1 MVDSFRSFLSQ
12 YSEFNRTVQEYITT
26 YQYALA
32 QQNAKANSDRTSLL
46 RELQVIENED
56 RRQKIQLQNRVA
68 EQLNALH
75 RLLYTVDQHERGI
88 TEKRFRKY
96 KDGYEEGSQESD
108 DHYTQREI
116 NSQVTTAIKSIE
128 KITKSRMPKSVA
140 AICGFFNR
148 NFRKDIYQ
156 QIIENRLELERMIS
170 VAERDVQAV
179 ASQLQQEIVTSTA
192 ARVSQ
197 LQTKKNQLDSNRTAS
212 NEVFMKQLRQLLLD
226 GLERVFCADTIY
238 SIAHKQLS
246 TYLSSYTS
254 GSEENLDSSDSF
266 FVGLVSQNVNV
277 ADDGTLDA
285 FLTTILPDGVY
296 SNGNLLLPIALKR
309 YFSRPICVNYFAEYN
324 SRVYELFSNYAS
336 QMMNLFLRTGITTH
350 LVDCTNM
357 GGKYAEFT
365 SYESND
371 ENKRVHVVRTTDELK
386 TLLND
391 LSEYIIETNSSYLKN
406 NFLNVEQY
414 NSESAIKREL
424 HVLFISNLSEIASG
438 ELLEKLTS
446 IVRNG
451 NRCGVFTFVGVST
464 DECQVSGLIS
474 QARVNEVNTLIEL
487 CDTIHM
493 SSMGDL
499 SFGNSMPHFFTPP
512 AINNNTIQTIIRN
525 SVQSKGALTLVPLG
539 EHTIA
544 RESFF
549 SETCYDSIKIP
560 VGVDAQGNEYTINL
574 NKEAAYML
582 IGGNPSCGKSS
593 LIHTIILQCITRYSP
608 ENLVLYVAD
617 LKDGSEFDTYV
628 HKGIKSVK
636 VVLDDSE
643 SDISASFLNFIK
655 SNVEIRLEQFG
666 QLGQLS
672 GEIVRN
678 IEQFYEVNNTQHLV
692 EHIPRMLVII
702 DEFQSLYNSSRVTGE
717 ITNWLVR
724 MCRTV
729 GIYIIMASQRALGDA
744 SSVANSFGSQTKEYF
759 IYRAMFKLP
768 YSGAREIMSENCS
781 DTNRENPALRRAQ
794 TLKRGQII
802 INPNMGATEEDNQIV
817 QCYYPD
823 NDTISSLCSTIVE
836 AQGAEKGIILNSEA
850 AVQIDMSRY
859 TDDQSHYI
867 MGESN
872 RLYYDSCSKNTD
884 AFGDDNVISLD
895 ASVVRQLIACGTDSR
910 VMGSCFWALLIKQ
923 VAMHR
928 GNIRVC
934 ILAQQSTLAWL
945 QIPEGLKTRFYI
957 TESSDDFSAVIKKCR
972 NNNSFV
978 YAVVVNPYAYED
990 LQKDDF
996 SPASD
1001 TVQELMECWKDKNV
1015 FMLFLAD
1022 SMKKIKDDCSYL
1034 EAEIPYRIISV
1045 GNIASIRSAM
1055 TFDAGD
1061 KLTDSPFNTVRPNV
1075 IKAYYYNKVTDK
1087 LGRFRMYQVEQLIQN
1102 VDFNAIECSD
1112 EEIEPE
1118 DDNGYSG
1125 LFGN

>member
-1 MVDSFRSFLSQ
+1 MVGRFSDFFSQ
-12 YSEFNRTVQEYITT
+12 YIEFNRTIQEYVTT
-26 YQYALA
+26 YQYAVV
-32 QQNAKANSDRTSLL
+32 QQNAKAISERTSLL
-46 RELQVIENED
+46 GELQVIENED

-68 EQLNALH
+68 EQLNTLH
-75 RLLYTVDQHERGI
+75 RLLYTVDQYECEI
-88 TEKRFRKY
+88 TEKRYRKY
-96 KDGYEEGSQESD
+96 KDEYEENPQESGN
-108 DHYTQREI
+108 HYTQREI
-116 NSQVTTAIKSIE
+116 NSQVTTAINSIE

-148 NFRKDIYQ
+148 GFRKDAYH
-156 QIIENRLELERMIS
+156 QIVENRLELERMVS

-179 ASQLQQEIVTSTA
+179 AAQLQQEIVSSTSD
-192 ARVSQ
+192 RVEQ
-197 LQTKKNQLDSNRTAS
+197 LQTKKSQLDSNRTAN
-212 NEVFMKQLRQLLLD
+212 NEAFMNQLKQLLLD
-226 GLERVFCADTIY
+226 GLERVFCTDTIY

-246 TYLSSYTS
+246 TYMSAYTS
-254 GSEENLDSSDSF
+254 GNEEYLDSPDSF
-266 FVGLVSQNVNV
+266 FVGLVSQNVN
-277 ADDGTLDA
+277 ASDDGTLDT

-296 SNGNLLLPIALKR
+296 SNGNLLLPIAIKQ
-309 YFSRPICVNYFAEYN
+309 YFNRPICVNYFSGYN
-324 SRVYELFSNYAS
+324 SHVYELFSNYAS
-336 QMMNLFLRTGITTH
+336 QMMNLFLRNGVTTH

-357 GGKYAEFT
+357 GGEYSEFT
-365 SYESND
+365 SHESND

-386 TLLND
+386 TLLDD

-406 NFLNVEQY
+406 NYQNVEQY

-474 QARVNEVNTLIEL
+474 QTRVSEVNTLIDL
-487 CDTIHM
+487 CDTVHM
-493 SSMGDL
+493 SSSGDL
-499 SFGNSMPHFFTPP
+499 SFGNSMPRFFAPP
-512 AINNNTIQTIIRN
+512 AINSNTVQTIIRN
-525 SVQSKGALTLVPLG
+525 SVQSKGALTLVPLS

-549 SETCYDSIKIP
+549 SDTCYDSIKIP

-593 LIHTIILQCITRYSP
+593 LLHTIILQCITRYSP

-628 HKGIKSVK
+628 HKGVKSVK

-643 SDISASFLNFIK
+643 PDISASFLNFIK
-655 SNVEIRLEQFG
+655 SNVELRLEQFS

-702 DEFQSLYNSSRVTGE
+702 DEFQSLYNSSRLTGE

-729 GIYIIMASQRALGDA
+729 GIYIIMASQRAQGDA

-794 TLKRGQII
+794 TLKNGQII

-823 NDTISSLCSTIVE
+823 NDTISSLCSTVVE
-836 AQGAEKGIILNSEA
+836 AQGSEHGIILNSEA
-850 AVQIDMSRY
+850 TIMMDISRY
-859 TDDQSHYI
+859 SNQPHYI

-872 RLYYDSCSKNTD
+872 RLYYDSCNKNTD
-884 AFGDDNVISLD
+884 VFGDDNVVSLNS
-895 ASVVRQLIACGTDSR
+895 SVVRQLIACGTDSR
-910 VMGSCFWALLIKQ
+910 VMGSCFWSLLIKLAD
-923 VAMHR
+923 VHN
-928 GNIRVC
+928 GNIQVC
-934 ILAQQSTLAWL
+934 ILANQGALTWFQISDGL
-945 QIPEGLKTRFYI
+945 QDRFYI
-957 TESSDDFSAVIKKCR
+957 TESASEFSAKVKKCR
-972 NNNSFV
+972 TNNTFV
-978 YAVVVNPYAYED
+978 YAVVLNPYSYED

-996 SPASD
+996 SSATD

-1022 SMKKIKDDCSYL
+1022 SMKKIKDDCSYI

-1061 KLTDSPFNTVRPNV
+1061 KLTDSPFNIVRPNV
-1075 IKAYYYNKVTDK
+1075 IKAYYYNKATDK
-1087 LGRFRMYQVEQLIQN
+1087 LGRFRMYQIEQLIQC
-1102 VDFNAIECSD
+1102 VDFNAITCSD
-1112 EEIEPE
+1112 EGSGSGG
-1118 DDNGYSG
+1118 DSGYSG

>member
-1 MVDSFRSFLSQ
+1 MVDSFTSFLSQ
-12 YSEFNRTVQEYITT
+12 YSEFNRIIQEYVTT
-26 YQYALA
+26 YQYAVA
-32 QQNAKANSDRTSLL
+32 QQNAKANSDRASLL
-46 RELQVIENED
+46 GELQVIENED

-68 EQLNALH
+68 EQLNTLH

-88 TEKRFRKY
+88 TEKRYRKY
-96 KDGYEEGSQESD
+96 KDGYEENPQESD
-108 DHYTQREI
+108 GHYSQREI

-148 NFRKDIYQ
+148 SFRKDVYQ
-156 QIIENRLELERMIS
+156 QIVENRLELERMIS

-179 ASQLQQEIVTSTA
+179 AAQLQQEIVSSTVDKVA
-192 ARVSQ
+192 Q
-197 LQTKKNQLDSNRTAS
+197 LQTKKNQLDSNRTAN
-212 NEVFMKQLRQLLLD
+212 NEAFMSQLKQLLLD
-226 GLERVFCADTIY
+226 GLERVFCTDTIY

-246 TYLSSYTS
+246 TYLSAYTS
-254 GSEENLDSSDSF
+254 GNEEYLDSSDCF
-266 FVGLVSQNVNV
+266 FVGLVSQNVN
-277 ADDGTLDA
+277 ASDDGTLDA

-296 SNGNLLLPIALKR
+296 SNGNLLLPIALRR
-309 YFSRPICVNYFAEYN
+309 YFNRPICVNYFSEYN
-324 SRVYELFSNYAS
+324 SRVYELFSNYAA
-336 QMMNLFLRTGITTH
+336 QMMNLFLRNGVTTH

-365 SYESND
+365 SHESND

-406 NFLNVEQY
+406 NYQNVEQY

-424 HVLFISNLSEIASG
+424 HILFISNLSEIASG

-474 QARVNEVNTLIEL
+474 QTRVNEVNTLIEL
-487 CDTIHM
+487 CDIVHM
-493 SSMGDL
+493 SSSGDL
-499 SFGNSMPHFFTPP
+499 SFGNSMPRFFAPP
-512 AINNNTIQTIIRN
+512 AINSNTVQTIIRN

-544 RESFF
+544 REAFF

-617 LKDGSEFDTYV
+617 LKDGSEFDIYV
-628 HKGIKSVK
+628 HKGVKSVK

-643 SDISASFLNFIK
+643 PDISASFLNFIK
-655 SNVEIRLEQFG
+655 SNVEMRLERFG

-678 IEQFYEVNNTQHLV
+678 IEQFYEVNNAQHLV

-729 GIYIIMASQRALGDA
+729 GIYIIMASQRAQGDA

-794 TLKRGQII
+794 TLKNGQII

-823 NDTISSLCSTIVE
+823 NDTISSLCNTVVE
-836 AQGAEKGIILNSEA
+836 AQGSEPGIILNSEA
-850 AVQIDMSRY
+850 TIQMDMSHY
-859 TDDQSHYI
+859 TNQPHYI

-872 RLYYDSCSKNTD
+872 RLYYDSCNKNTD
-884 AFGDDNVISLD
+884 AFGDDNVVSLNSSI
-895 ASVVRQLIACGTDSR
+895 ARQLIACGTDSR
-910 VMGSCFWALLIKQ
+910 VMGSCFWSLLIKQ
-923 VAMHR
+923 AAVHS
-928 GNIRVC
+928 GNLRVC
-934 ILAQQSTLAWL
+934 ILASQSALPWL
-945 QIPEGLKTRFYI
+945 QIPCGFQDRFYI
-957 TESSDDFSAVIKKCR
+957 TESANEFSTEVKKCR
-972 NNNSFV
+972 TNNMFV
-978 YAVVVNPYAYED
+978 YAVVLNPYAYED

-1001 TVQELMECWKDKNV
+1001 TVQEMMDCWRDENV

-1022 SMKKIKDDCSYL
+1022 SMKKIKDECSYI

-1075 IKAYYYNKVTDK
+1075 IKAYYYNKATDK
-1087 LGRFRMYQVEQLIQN
+1087 LGRFRMYQIEQLLQC
-1102 VDFNAIECSD
+1102 VDFDAVACSD
-1112 EEIEPE
+1112 EGTRSGG
-1118 DDNGYSG
+1118 DSGYSG

>member
-1 MVDSFRSFLSQ
+1 MVDSFTSFLSQ
-12 YSEFNRTVQEYITT
+12 YSEFNRTIQEYVTT

-46 RELQVIENED
+46 SELQVIENED

-68 EQLNALH
+68 EQLNTLH

-96 KDGYEEGSQESD
+96 KDGYEEGPQESD

-148 NFRKDIYQ
+148 SFRKDVYQ
-156 QIIENRLELERMIS
+156 QIVENRLELERMIS

-192 ARVSQ
+192 ARVAQ

-212 NEVFMKQLRQLLLD
+212 NEVFMNQLKQLLLD

-254 GSEENLDSSDSF
+254 GNEENLDSPDSF

-277 ADDGTLDA
+277 SDDGTLDA

-336 QMMNLFLRTGITTH
+336 QMMNLFLRNGVTTH

-406 NFLNVEQY
+406 NYLNVEQY

-474 QARVNEVNTLIEL
+474 QTRVNEVNTLIEL
-487 CDTIHM
+487 CDTVHM
-493 SSMGDL
+493 SSTGDL
-499 SFGNSMPHFFTPP
+499 SFGNSMPHFFAPP
-512 AINNNTIQTIIRN
+512 AMNNNTVQTIIRN

-628 HKGIKSVK
+628 HKGVKSVK

-655 SNVEIRLEQFG
+655 SNVEMRLEQFG

-678 IEQFYEVNNTQHLV
+678 IEQFYEVNNAQHLV

-729 GIYIIMASQRALGDA
+729 GIYIIMASQRAQGDA

-794 TLKRGQII
+794 TLKNGQII

-823 NDTISSLCSTIVE
+823 NDTISSLCDTVVE

-850 AVQIDMSRY
+850 TVQMDMSRY
-859 TDDQSHYI
+859 TDQPHYI

-872 RLYYDSCSKNTD
+872 RLYYDSCNKNTD
-884 AFGDDNVISLD
+884 AFGDDNVVSLN
-895 ASVVRQLIACGTDSR
+895 ASIARQLIACGTDSR

-923 VAMHR
+923 VALHNR
-928 GNIRVC
+928 NIRVC
-934 ILAQQSTLAWL
+934 ILANSSALAWL
-945 QIPEGLKTRFYI
+945 QIPGGLQDKFCI
-957 TESSDDFSAVIKKCR
+957 TESADEFSAEIKKCR
-972 NNNSFV
+972 ARNVFV
-978 YAVVVNPYAYED
+978 YAVVLNPYAYED

-996 SPASD
+996 SSASD

-1022 SMKKIKDDCSYL
+1022 SMKKIKDDCSYI

-1075 IKAYYYNKVTDK
+1075 IKAYYYNKATDK
-1087 LGRFRMYQVEQLIQN
+1087 LGRFRMYQIEQLIQC
-1102 VDFNAIECSD
+1102 VDFDAIAYSD
-1112 EEIEPE
+1112 EGTGS
-1118 DDNGYSG
+1118 DSDSGYSG

>member
-1 MVDSFRSFLSQ
+1 MVDSFTSFLSQ
-12 YSEFNRTVQEYITT
+12 YSEFNRTIQEYVTT

-46 RELQVIENED
+46 SELQVIENED
-56 RRQKIQLQNRVA
+56 RRLKIQLQNRVA
-68 EQLNALH
+68 EQLNTLH

-88 TEKRFRKY
+88 TEKGFRKY
-96 KDGYEEGSQESD
+96 KDRYEEGPQESD

-148 NFRKDIYQ
+148 SFRKDVYQ
-156 QIIENRLELERMIS
+156 QIVENRLELERMIS

-192 ARVSQ
+192 ARVAK
-197 LQTKKNQLDSNRTAS
+197 LQTKKDQLDSNRTAS
-212 NEVFMKQLRQLLLD
+212 NEVFMNHLKQLLLD

-254 GSEENLDSSDSF
+254 GNEENLDSPDSF
-266 FVGLVSQNVNV
+266 FVGLISQNVNV
-277 ADDGTLDA
+277 SDDGTLDA

-336 QMMNLFLRTGITTH
+336 QMMNLFLRNGVTTH

-406 NFLNVEQY
+406 NYLNVEQY

-424 HVLFISNLSEIASG
+424 HVLFISNLSEIVSG

-451 NRCGVFTFVGVST
+451 NRCGVVTFVGVST

-474 QARVNEVNTLIEL
+474 QTRVNEVNTLIEL
-487 CDTIHM
+487 CDKVHM
-493 SSMGDL
+493 SSTGDL
-499 SFGNSMPHFFTPP
+499 SFGNSMPHFFAPP
-512 AINNNTIQTIIRN
+512 AINNNTVQIIIRN

-539 EHTIA
+539 EYTIT
-544 RESFF
+544 RELFF
-549 SETCYDSIKIP
+549 SETCYESIKIP

-628 HKGIKSVK
+628 HKGVKSVK

-643 SDISASFLNFIK
+643 PDISASFLNFIK
-655 SNVEIRLEQFG
+655 SNVEMRLEQFG

-678 IEQFYEVNNTQHLV
+678 IEQFYEVNNTRHLV
-692 EHIPRMLVII
+692 DHIPRMLVII

-729 GIYIIMASQRALGDA
+729 GIYIIMASQRAQGDA

-794 TLKRGQII
+794 TLKNGQII

-823 NDTISSLCSTIVE
+823 NDTISSLCSTVVE

-850 AVQIDMSRY
+850 AVQMDMSRY
-859 TDDQSHYI
+859 TGQPHYI

-872 RLYYDSCSKNTD
+872 RLYYDSCNKNTD
-884 AFGDDNVISLD
+884 AFGDDNVVSLN
-895 ASVVRQLIACGTDSR
+895 ASIVRQLIACGTDSR

-923 VAMHR
+923 VALHNR
-928 GNIRVC
+928 NIRVC
-934 ILAQQSTLAWL
+934 ILANSSALAWL
-945 QIPEGLKTRFYI
+945 QIPGGLQDKFCI
-957 TESSDDFSAVIKKCR
+957 AESADEFSAEIKKCR
-972 NNNSFV
+972 ARNVFV
-978 YAVVVNPYAYED
+978 YAVVLNPYSYED

-996 SPASD
+996 SSASD

-1022 SMKKIKDDCSYL
+1022 SMKKIKDNCSYI

-1075 IKAYYYNKVTDK
+1075 IKAYYYNKATDK
-1087 LGRFRMYQVEQLIQN
+1087 LGRFRMYQIEQLIQC
-1102 VDFNAIECSD
+1102 VDFDAIAYPD
-1112 EEIEPE
+1112 EEIGT
-1118 DDNGYSG
+1118 DSDSGYSG

>member
-1 MVDSFRSFLSQ
+1 MVDGFSSFLSQ
-12 YSEFNRTVQEYITT
+12 YSEFNRTIREYATT

-32 QQNAKANSDRTSLL
+32 QQNAKANSDRTILL
-46 RELQVIENED
+46 SELQVIENED

-68 EQLNALH
+68 EQLNTLH

-88 TEKRFRKY
+88 TEKRYRKY
-96 KDGYEEGSQESD
+96 KDGYEEEHQEGNV
-108 DHYTQREI
+108 HYTQREI
-116 NSQVTTAIKSIE
+116 NTQVISTIHSIE

-148 NFRKDIYQ
+148 SFRKDVYQ
-156 QIIENRLELERMIS
+156 QIVENRLELERMIS

-179 ASQLQQEIVTSTA
+179 ASQLQQEIVASTA
-192 ARVSQ
+192 AKVAQ
-197 LQTKKNQLDSNRTAS
+197 LKTRRSELDSNRTAS
-212 NEVFMKQLRQLLLD
+212 NEVFMNQLKQLLLD

-246 TYLSSYTS
+246 TYLSSYSS
-254 GSEENLDSSDSF
+254 GNTEHLDAPDSF
-266 FVGLVSQNVNV
+266 FVGLMSQNVNV
-277 ADDGTLDA
+277 SDDGTLDA
-285 FLTTILPDGVY
+285 FLNTILPDGVY
-296 SNGNLLLPIALKR
+296 SGGSLLLPIALKR
-309 YFSRPICVNYFAEYN
+309 YFSRPICVNYFSEYN
-324 SRVYELFSNYAS
+324 SRVYELFSNYAA
-336 QMMNLFLRTGITTH
+336 QMMNLFVRNGVTTH

-365 SYESND
+365 SHESND
-371 ENKRVHVVRTTDELK
+371 ENKRVHIVRTTDELK
-386 TLLND
+386 ALLND

-406 NFLNVEQY
+406 DYQNVEQY
-414 NSESAIKREL
+414 NAESAIKREL
-424 HVLFISNLSEIASG
+424 HVLFISNLSEITSG
-438 ELLEKLTS
+438 ELFEKLTG

-451 NRCGVFTFVGVST
+451 NRCGVFAFVGVSS

-474 QARVNEVNTLIEL
+474 QMRVNEVNTLIEL
-487 CDTIHM
+487 CDTVHM
-493 SSMGDL
+493 SSTGDL
-499 SFGNSMPHFFTPP
+499 SFGNSMPRFFAPP
-512 AINNNTIQTIIRN
+512 SINSNIVQTIIRN
-525 SVQSKGALTLVPLG
+525 SVQSKGALTLVPLS
-539 EHTIA
+539 EHIID

-560 VGVDAQGNEYTINL
+560 IGVDAQGNEYTINL

-628 HKGIKSVK
+628 HKGVKSVK

-643 SDISASFLNFIK
+643 PDISASFLNFIK
-655 SNVEIRLEQFG
+655 SNVEMRLEQFG

-678 IEQFYEVNNTQHLV
+678 IEQFYEVNNTRHFV
-692 EHIPRMLVII
+692 DHIPRMLVII

-729 GIYIIMASQRALGDA
+729 GIYIIMASQRAQGDA

-794 TLKRGQII
+794 TLKNGQII

-823 NDTISSLCSTIVE
+823 NETISSLCSTVVE
-836 AQGAEKGIILNSEA
+836 AQGSERGIILNSEA
-850 AVQIDMSRY
+850 TIQLDI
-859 TDDQSHYI
+859 SHYTGWPHYI
-867 MGESN
+867 LGESN
-872 RLYYDSCSKNTD
+872 RLYYDSCNKNTD
-884 AFGDDNVISLD
+884 AFGDNNVVSLN
-895 ASVVRQLIACGTDSR
+895 ASIARQLIACGTDPR
-910 VMGSCFWALLIKQ
+910 VMGSCFWSILIKQ
-923 VAMHR
+923 IAMHSR
-928 GNIRVC
+928 SIRVC
-934 ILAQQSTLAWL
+934 ILATQSTLTWL
-945 QIPEGLKTRFYI
+945 QIPEDFQNRFYI
-957 TESSDDFSAVIKKCR
+957 TDSEDDFSAEIKKCR
-972 NNNSFV
+972 TNNTFV
-978 YAVVVNPYAYED
+978 YAVVLNPYIYD
-990 LQKDDF
+990 NLQKDDF
-996 SPASD
+996 SSASD
-1001 TVQELMECWKDKNV
+1001 TVQELMTCWKDKNV
-1015 FMLFLAD
+1015 FMLFLSD
-1022 SMKKIKDDCSYL
+1022 SMKKIKDDCSYI

-1061 KLTDSPFNTVRPNV
+1061 KLNDSPFNTVRPNV
-1075 IKAYYYNKVTDK
+1075 IKAYYYNKETDK
-1087 LGRFRMYQVEQLIQN
+1087 LGRFRMYQIKQLIQG
-1102 VDFNAIECSD
+1102 VDFEAIACSD
-1112 EEIEPE
+1112 KETRG
-1118 DDNGYSG
+1118 DSDSGYSG